1 MKILNNPSAK
11 DSAPSLTGRAGGES
25 HTIILGIESS
35 CDDTSAAVI
44 RDGFLLS
51 NVTASQA
58 VHEAYGGVVPELA
71 SRAHEQNIVPVVDQ
85 ALKRAG
91 VTKEE
96 LSAIAFTRGPGLMG
110 SLLVG
115 VSFAKG
121 LAASLGIPM
130 IDVNHLQGHVLA
142 HFIRE
147 TPSSVPQKGEDGN
160 LQGQATNSQSQ
171 SGSNR
176 GETTLT
182 AAQQPSPLTAPQAP
196 STPSGLP
203 PFPFLCLLVS
213 GGNSQIVLVKAYNDM
228 QIIGQTID
236 DAAGECIDKCSK
248 VMGLGYPGGPI
259 IDRLARQGNPEAY
272 QFSKPAIPGYDYSF
286 SGLKTSFLYNL
297 RDWLKDDSDF
307 IEHHKE
313 DLAAS
318 LEKTVVDIL
327 MNKLRRAAKDLKI
340 KHVAVAGGVSANTG
354 LRNAFK
360 DYARRYGWTIYIPKF
375 SYTTDNAAMIA
386 ITGYFK
392 FLDKQF
398 CPMEAPAYSR
408 VAL

>member
-1 MKILNNPSAK
+1 MAK
-11 DSAPSLTGRAGGES
+11 DI
-25 HTIILGIESS
+25 IILGIESS

-44 RDGFLLS
+44 RNGVLLS

-71 SRAHEQNIVPVVDQ
+71 SRAHQQNIVPVVDQ
-85 ALKRAG
+85 ALKKAG
-91 VTKEE
+91 VERE
-96 LSAIAFTRGPGLMG
+96 QLSAIAFTRGPGLMG

-142 HFIRE
+142 HFIKE
-147 TPSSVPQKGEDGN
+147 NEEDN
-160 LQGQATNSQSQ
+160 D
-171 SGSNR
+171 
-176 GETTLT
+176 
-182 AAQQPSPLTAPQAP
+182 QPK
-196 STPSGLP
+196 
-203 PFPFLCLLVS
+203 FPFLCLLVS
-213 GGNSQIVLVKAYNDM
+213 GGNSQIILVKSYKDM
-228 QIIGQTID
+228 EVLGQTID
-236 DAAGECIDKCSK
+236 DAAGEAIDKCSK

-272 QFSKPAIPGYDYSF
+272 QFAKPNIAGYDYSF

-297 RDWLKDDSDF
+297 RDWMKEDPDF

-318 LEKTVVDIL
+318 LEKTIVDIL
-327 MNKLRRAAKDLKI
+327 MKKLRLAARDQKI
-340 KHVAVAGGVSANTG
+340 RQVAVAGGVSANNG
-354 LRNAFK
+354 LRNAFHE
-360 DYARRYGWTIYIPKF
+360 YAEKYHWKIYIPKF

-392 FLDKQF
+392 YQDGDF
-398 CPMEAPAYSR
+398 CSMEMPAYSR
-408 VAL
+408 VTMK